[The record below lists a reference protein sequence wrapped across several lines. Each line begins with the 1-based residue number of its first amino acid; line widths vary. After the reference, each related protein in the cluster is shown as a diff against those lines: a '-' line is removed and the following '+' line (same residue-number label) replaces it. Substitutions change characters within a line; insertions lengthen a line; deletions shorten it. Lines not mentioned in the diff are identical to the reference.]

1 MVFYSEGDNS
11 KSGRDRECAVLCGV
25 DNGGKGTENGGVAG
39 SGRSVGISW
48 REIGEGGGVGLT
60 SACRGTTRAR
70 SHLGVIDNL
79 VPQSQLSLISLDLL
93 NSCCNGGIKG
103 ILVVVGSAAPE
114 I

>member
-1 MVFYSEGDNS
+1 MCKKGMYTYKMGVAQVCKVSVVVVARVSGSEGDNS

-60 SACRGTTRAR
+60 LAVGQQGHGPTWESLTTWYCRA
-70 SHLGVIDNL
+70 S
-79 VPQSQLSLISLDLL
+79 
-93 NSCCNGGIKG
+93 
-103 ILVVVGSAAPE
+103 
-114 I
+114 